1 MNWVDHKIGDEVS
14 KVGADIKLLESE
26 RGIVKVNKETLVVPI
41 ELNDE
46 IRGYI
51 LHGCGELL
59 IDALVETEEGAVG
72 KAVEKELVQPFLM
85 LGNEFETVQRNL
97 EETSQEDFAEMG
109 YETSQEFID
118 QANHLLKRFFKR
130 RVLNNNFNNSG
141 TIFAFL
147 NEIDTLDILVAK
159 GEKLVYK
166 STSIVFV
173 SNRDNV
179 ILKKGGEVVCANHGK
194 SVVITRGRSVILKN
208 DQNRTRI

>member
-118 QANHLLKRFFKR
+118 QANHLLKSFFKR
-130 RVLNNNFNNSG
+130 RVSNNNFNNSG

-179 ILKKGGEVVCANHGK
+179 ILKKEGK
-194 SVVITRGRSVILKN
+194 LFAQTTGNQS
-208 DQNRTRI
+208 